1 MRDSLRNMQAMI
13 ELELRRIKHDRTEL
27 YTRAVQPVLWLA
39 IYGTIMSRVKAI
51 PTGGIPYIDY
61 IAPGVLMQS
70 VIMLSIFYG
79 LIMVWERESGI
90 LKKLYVTPASRYA
103 TIIGRSMAAG
113 VRAIFQAL
121 IIIPIALLLGVKF
134 LPNPLYFALALLI
147 VFFISGGFAALSIFM
162 ASFMKTR
169 ERFMGI
175 GQAIVMPLF
184 FASNALYPI
193 AMMPPIVHYFA
204 IFNPL
209 SYAVDAVRSLMISGD
224 STNLLLDIG
233 AIAVFDAI
241 MFVGAS
247 LSFRKIIE

>member
-51 PTGGIPYIDY
+51 PTGEIPYIDY
-61 IAPGVLMQS
+61 IALGVLMQS